1 MLAPGGELY
10 CADAHPSFVALE
22 EHAGRLV
29 PTFDFQTPPDRP
41 LEFVDNRADDLHG
54 PIPPMAHQATRVWDT
69 EKVVSRAAFILLY
82 PAPRGPT
89 RPRRAAPHFALRVAC
104 GAIIGSKVCA
114 GSS

>member
-41 LEFVDNRADDLHG
+41 LEFVDTEPTTYMGDPTSDGASSDTG
-54 PIPPMAHQATRVWDT
+54 VDT
-69 EKVVSRAAFILLY
+69 EKVVSRAAFTSFT
-82 PAPRGPT
+82 PRH
-89 RPRRAAPHFALRVAC
+89 AVQ
-104 GAIIGSKVCA
+104 
-114 GSS
+114 

>member
-41 LEFVDNRADDLHG
+41 LEFVDTEPTTYMGDRT
-54 PIPPMAHQATRVWDT
+54 PMAHQATRVWIR
-69 EKVVSRAAFILLY
+69 KKWFRARLL
-82 PAPRGPT
+82 PPLPRAT
-89 RPRRAAPHFALRVAC
+89 RSNRPRRAAPHFALRVAC
-104 GAIIGSKVCA
+104 GAVIGSKVCA